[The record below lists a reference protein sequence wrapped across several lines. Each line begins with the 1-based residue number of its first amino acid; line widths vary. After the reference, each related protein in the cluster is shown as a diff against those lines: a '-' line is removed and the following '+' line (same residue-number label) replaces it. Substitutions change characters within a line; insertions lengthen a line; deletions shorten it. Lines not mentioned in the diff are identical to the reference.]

1 MRIAESAHKHG
12 ISDEDVRHAVANAIR
27 FHDLDEG
34 LVMIV
39 GPSTSRALIEVGIV
53 TADDDEP
60 IVVHAM
66 PARAKFL

>member
-12 ISDEDVRHAVANAIR
+12 ISDEDIRHAVANAIR
-27 FHDLDEG
+27 FHDLDED

-39 GPSTSRALIEVGIV
+39 GPSASGTLIEVGIV

>member
-1 MRIAESAHKHG
+1 MRIVGSAHKHG
-12 ISDEDVRHAVANAIR
+12 VADEDIRHAVANAIR

-34 LVMIV
+34 LVMLV
-39 GPSTSRALIEVGIV
+39 GPAIDASLLEVGIV